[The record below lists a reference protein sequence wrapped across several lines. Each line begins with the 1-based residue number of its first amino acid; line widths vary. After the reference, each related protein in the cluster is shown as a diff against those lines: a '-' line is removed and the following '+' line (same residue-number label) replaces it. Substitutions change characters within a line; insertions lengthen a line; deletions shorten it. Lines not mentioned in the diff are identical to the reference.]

1 MDFLYPRLWDK
12 IHLLTAAFV
21 QRKEIFPLFFGGIYI
36 KPSKRKFTYSHSCE
50 KGKKRKDIR
59 KGAMLFTVIMITL
72 AMCFT
77 SLGEEVIEMSS
88 CDTVSD
94 SRDKDSSGIGGI
106 FDLPE
111 ESQPEESEPEE
122 SQPEESEPEESQPE
136 ESEPEES
143 EPEESEP
150 EESQPEESEPEESE
164 PEESEPEEQP
174 HYHHEHDHNDND
186 DADFPVVKIVTT
198 SYSIEEV
205 SSKESSYPVVD
216 EISVSQDIP
225 ADVVLPKTGD
235 SNMSLLICISSF
247 VFLMLL
253 LVSERRR
260 ADNDTENENIPTL
273 FGEKANEKTRS
284 IIRFSFF
291 VIRLESTFMW
301 VPKRYYNRYYSR
313 GGLHLGV
320 RLFFR
325 IR

>member
-1 MDFLYPRLWDK
+1 MKY
-12 IHLLTAAFV
+12 
-21 QRKEIFPLFFGGIYI
+21 
-36 KPSKRKFTYSHSCE
+36 
-50 KGKKRKDIR
+50 IR

-111 ESQPEESEPEE
+111 ESQ
-122 SQPEESEPEESQPE
+122 
-136 ESEPEES
+136 
-143 EPEESEP
+143 
-150 EESQPEESEPEESE
+150 

>member
-1 MDFLYPRLWDK
+1 MKY
-12 IHLLTAAFV
+12 
-21 QRKEIFPLFFGGIYI
+21 
-36 KPSKRKFTYSHSCE
+36 
-50 KGKKRKDIR
+50 IR

-94 SRDKDSSGIGGI
+94 SIDKDSSGIGGI
-106 FDLPE
+106 FDL
-111 ESQPEESEPEE
+111 
-122 SQPEESEPEESQPE
+122 
-136 ESEPEES
+136 
-143 EPEESEP
+143 P

>member
-1 MDFLYPRLWDK
+1 MKY
-12 IHLLTAAFV
+12 
-21 QRKEIFPLFFGGIYI
+21 
-36 KPSKRKFTYSHSCE
+36 
-50 KGKKRKDIR
+50 IR

-111 ESQPEESEPEE
+111 ESQ
-122 SQPEESEPEESQPE
+122 
-136 ESEPEES
+136 
-143 EPEESEP
+143 PEESEP

>member
-1 MDFLYPRLWDK
+1 MKY
-12 IHLLTAAFV
+12 
-21 QRKEIFPLFFGGIYI
+21 
-36 KPSKRKFTYSHSCE
+36 
-50 KGKKRKDIR
+50 IR
-59 KGAMLFTVIMITL
+59 KAAMLFTVIMITL

-111 ESQPEESEPEE
+111 ESEPEESEPEE
-122 SQPEESEPEESQPE
+122 SEPEESEPEESEPEESEPEESEPEESEPEESEPEESEPEESEPEESEPEESEPEESEPE

-150 EESQPEESEPEESE
+150 EESQPEESQPEEST
-164 PEESEPEEQP
+164 PEQP

-225 ADVVLPKTGD
+225 ADVILPKTGD

-260 ADNDTENENIPTL
+260 ADNDMENTPILGLGVET
-273 FGEKANEKTRS
+273 NEKVRS
-284 IIRFSFF
+284 SISFSLF
-291 VIRLESTFMW
+291 VKKNSSTFMW
-301 VPKRYYNRYYSR
+301 VSKRYYNRYYSR
-313 GGLHLGV
+313 GGLHLGSASFSDNT
-320 RLFFR
+320 LIYF
-325 IR
+325 